1 MNFFIQKILS
11 AAILPLP
18 LALLCLVLALVLTLF
33 RRRVAALSIGLLG
46 VIILIAFSLPY
57 LPDAMLKSLETKYQ
71 PLTQFPSGINTIVV
85 LGAGNGGY
93 PRYPANDKLSA
104 ASLARLVEAIRIYK
118 HLGQAKL
125 LLSGGR
131 VFGSPPD
138 ADAMN
143 NVASLLGISPQDI
156 IIENGSQD
164 TYQEALFLHKLLKNQ
179 PFILVTSAYHMPRA
193 MRLFEKQG
201 MHPTAAPTEFLEGKR
216 RYSIKR
222 YFPSAASLLYSDI
235 ALHEYFGLW
244 WSQLTGKI

>member
-1 MNFFIQKILS
+1 MSFVIQKILS

-18 LALLCLVLALVLTLF
+18 IALVCLVLAILLALF
-33 RRRVAALSIGLLG
+33 ARRTMALGLCTLG
-46 VIILIAFSLPY
+46 VILLLIFSLPY
-57 LPDAMLKSLETKYQ
+57 LPDAMLKNLESRYQ
-71 PLTQFPSGINTIVV
+71 PLTQFPTGVNTIVV

-118 HLGQAKL
+118 HLGHAKL

-164 TYQEALFLHKLLKNQ
+164 TYQEALFLHNLLKNQ

-193 MRLFEKQG
+193 MQLFEKQG
-201 MHPTAAPTEFLEGKR
+201 MHPIAAPTEFLEAKR
-216 RYSIKR
+216 RYTIKR

-235 ALHEYFGLW
+235 ALHEYFGIA
-244 WSQLTGKI
+244 WSRLTGKI

>member
-1 MNFFIQKILS
+1 MTFLIQKFVS

-18 LALLCLVLALVLTLF
+18 IALACL
-33 RRRVAALSIGLLG
+33 VAALLLG
-46 VIILIAFSLPY
+46 LMRKTKIAWCLGLGGVILLLAFSLPY
-57 LPDAMLKSLETKYQ
+57 LPDALLQRLEMRYQ
-71 PLTQFPSGINTIVV
+71 PLVNFPAGANTIVV

-118 HLGQAKL
+118 HLGHAKL

-143 NVASLLGISPQDI
+143 NVASMLGIAPGDI
-156 IIENGSQD
+156 LIENGSQD
-164 TYQEALFLHKLLKNQ
+164 TYQEALYLHKILRDQ

-193 MRLFEKQG
+193 MALFEKQG
-201 MHPTAAPTEFLEGKR
+201 MHPVAAPTEFLSAKR
-216 RYSIKR
+216 RYTIKR

-235 ALHEYFGLW
+235 ALHEYFGLAW
-244 WSQLTGKI
+244 ARLTNKI